1 MIFSFVFLVV
11 SLIILVISGQY
22 LIKGSVTIASRFKMS
37 SLVVGMTVVAFGTSA
52 PELIVSV
59 NAALDGHPDIAIG
72 NVVGS
77 NIANV
82 ALVLGLTAAVIAL
95 PIVSRRLF
103 WDWLVMMVAY
113 FLRWFMMQNMLIE
126 MYEGI
131 IMVVLLTV
139 YTWYSIRVS
148 IKNFNGNE
156 SAEMPI
162 KNIWMALFIVLAS
175 CAGLAYGAD
184 MLVGAA
190 SEIAQELGVSER
202 VISVTIVA
210 FGTSV
215 PELTASLV
223 AAFKKE
229 TEISVGNIVGSNL
242 FNILIVLG
250 VASIIKPIN
259 VDYESFRV
267 DLVWMVL
274 LGIMLLVMIYP
285 FRGNYRIFRNS
296 NDYKIFVDLRQ
307 GRLSRSGG
315 WLLSG
320 IYVIYVLSLFY
331 I

>member
-1 MIFSFVFLVV
+1 MILSYVLLFVSLLILVV
-11 SLIILVISGQY
+11 SGQY

-59 NAALDGHPDIAIG
+59 NAAIAGHPDIAIG

-82 ALVLGLTAAVIAL
+82 ALVLGLTAAIIAL

-103 WDWLVMMVAY
+103 WDWLVMMGAY
-113 FLRWFMMQNMLIE
+113 LMLWLMMQNGLIE
-126 MYEGI
+126 MYEGL
-131 IMVVLLTV
+131 IMIVILAI
-139 YTWYSIRVS
+139 YTWYSVRVS
-148 IKNFNGNE
+148 IKNYKGDE
-156 SAEMPI
+156 SVEKPLSNSWLAV
-162 KNIWMALFIVLAS
+162 IVVVAS
-175 CAGLAYGAD
+175 CAGLAFGAD

-190 SEIAQELGVSER
+190 SEIASGLGVSER

-250 VASIIKPIN
+250 VASIITPIH
-259 VDYESFRV
+259 VDYEAFRV
-267 DLVWMVL
+267 DLIWMVM

-285 FRGNYRIFRNS
+285 FRANISAFRTNK
-296 NDYKIFVDLRQ
+296 DLTVLVDLRQ
-307 GRLSRSGG
+307 GLLSRSGG
-315 WLLSG
+315 WLLA
-320 IYVIYVLSLFY
+320 VIYVLYVFLLFY